1 MEVRFFTLTK
11 NTNSTKQ
18 PDLTGGTAYTCILKA
33 ASGVESPIIRLDIGQ
48 TGNPAAYNYAYIKEY
63 GRYYF
68 VHNWTWSGRLWE
80 AVLNVDVLATYK
92 SQILASSQY
101 VLRSASV
108 KNVRVPDTIYPMEA
122 NAQIESTSWDS
133 PFASSAAAGEG
144 TYILSMFGKFG
155 SLINYALDYTTFRQL
170 GVKLFDNAI
179 YTAGSTSEYLEK
191 LGTEIWQSTFNPMQ
205 YITNCVWLPFDVSTS
220 GTFELAAGWY
230 DLGISGGYVSPGS
243 SHKFIIGT
251 ADLPRH
257 PQYAA
262 TGYTWLNA
270 DPYTQYYLVCQP
282 FGVVPIAGDRIID
295 ATAISAEV
303 DVDEITGKACLQ
315 IKDGGGNIITQT
327 GAQLGVPVSIAQSTV
342 DFSGIV
348 SNLSTAVGGAVSAA
362 GGNIITGTADVIGGA
377 VGSFIS
383 AVSPNL
389 SISGTQG
396 AALKLGDSWTL
407 YAVTHRLGTRAPERY
422 GEPFAGY
429 TALSGLSGY
438 TQCAN
443 AAIDLPGTDTEI
455 DVVTSYLNGGFYI
468 E

>member
-18 PDLTGGTAYTCILKA
+18 PDITGGTVYNCILKA
-33 ASGVESPIIRLDIGQ
+33 ASGIEAPTIRLDMGQ
-48 TGNPAAYNYAYIKEY
+48 AGNPAAFNYAYIKEY
-63 GRYYF
+63 SRYYY

-80 AVLNVDVLATYK
+80 ADLNIDPLATYK
-92 SQILASSQY
+92 SNILASSQY

-108 KNVRVPDTIYPMEA
+108 KNVRIPDTIYPMEA
-122 NAQIESTSWDS
+122 QAQFSSASWAS
-133 PFASSAAAGEG
+133 PFSASASAGEG

-170 GVKLFDNAI
+170 GVKLFDNAV
-179 YTAGSTSEYLEK
+179 YTSGSTSEYLDK
-191 LGTEIWQSTFNPMQ
+191 LGDQIWQSTFNPLQ
-205 YITNCVWLPFDVSTS
+205 YVTNCFWLPYSVSTT

-230 DLGISGGYVSPGS
+230 DLGISGGYVSPGKT
-243 SHKFIIGT
+243 HKFIIGT
-251 ADLPRH
+251 ADVPKH
-257 PQYAA
+257 PQYSA

-270 DPYTQYYLVCQP
+270 EPYTQYYLVCQP
-282 FGVVPIAGDRIID
+282 FGIIPIAADKIID
-295 ATAISAEV
+295 ASALSAEV
-303 DVDEITGKACLQ
+303 DVDEVTGKACLQ
-315 IKDGGGNIITQT
+315 IKDGSGNIVTQT

-348 SNLSTAVGGAVSAA
+348 SNLSTAVGGAFSAA
-362 GGNIITGTADVIGGA
+362 GGNIVGGTADVVGGA
-377 VGSFIS
+377 VGSFVS
-383 AVSPNL
+383 AISPNL
-389 SISGTQG
+389 AISGTQG

-407 YAVTHRLGTRAPERY
+407 YAVTHRLGTRAPARY

-429 TALSGLSGY
+429 TSLASLTGY

-443 AAIDLPGTDTEI
+443 AAIDLPGTDAEI
-455 DVVTSYLNGGFYI
+455 DAVISYLNGGFYI